1 MLTLLQKFDW
11 IHLWSHLLLD
21 VCLFWEEFFHSVS
34 ISILVVC
41 LFILSISSWFSLGR
55 LYLSKNLFLLGCSVY
70 WHIVPCGVSHNP
82 LYFCDA
88 SCKFSFFI
96 SNFIDLSPLPF
107 FLMNL
112 AKDLSILFTFSKNQL
127 LGSLIFVIV
136 LFVSISVISALV
148 FMISFLLITLNFNC
162 LSSCFGC

>member
-1 MLTLLQKFDW
+1 MFVLGGVFSLGFNFSTCG
-11 IHLWSHLLLD
+11 S
-21 VCLFWEEFFHSVS
+21 SVYT
-34 ISILVVC
+34 
-41 LFILSISSWFSLGR
+41 ISSWFNLGR

-70 WHIVPCGVSHNP
+70 WHIVPCGISHNP

-88 SCKFSFFI
+88 SCNFSFFI

-127 LGSLIFVIV
+127 LGSLIFVTV
-136 LFVSISVISALV
+136 LFVSISIISALV
-148 FMISFLLITLNFNC
+148 FMISFLLITLSFNC
-162 LSSCFGC
+162 LSSCFGCKVTLFTWDFSCFLR

>member
-1 MLTLLQKFDW
+1 MFVGSFLITL
-11 IHLWSHLLLD
+11 
-21 VCLFWEEFFHSVS
+21 S
-34 ISILVVC
+34 IFVLVIG
-41 LFILSISSWFSLGR
+41 LFIFSISSWFSLGR

-88 SCKFSFFI
+88 SCNFSFFI